1 MPSAILATMAR
12 PETEELRRGMRAAE
26 AALLEGAGTRDAWTK
41 ASVDYYLALHPDEV
55 KWRRTGAEDGIPSV
69 EQIRPRSVVAD
80 RAGKAVPGRGRIDPD
95 PERHDD
101 WSAHLGWFD
110 ETWSAVF
117 TDAFRAAVAALKA
130 GDPGGLEYGVRFLEA
145 DPWCFRSGYF
155 KARLIPAIAR
165 FDLDELMRRRLAR
178 VVLAVVDDP
187 RRRREIREYGTLARA
202 AATPGLRGQLQKRA
216 AAANPQIQF
225 NARRILEKLG

>member
-1 MPSAILATMAR
+1 MSR
-12 PETEELRRGMRAAE
+12 PDIEELRRGMRAAE
-26 AALLEGAGTRDAWTK
+26 AALQEGAGTRDAWTK
-41 ASVDYYLALHPDEV
+41 ASVDYYLALHPDEM

-69 EQIRPRSVVAD
+69 EQIRDRSVVAD
-80 RAGKAVPGRGRIDPD
+80 RAGKAVPRRGRIESD
-95 PERHDD
+95 PESHDD
-101 WSAHLGWFD
+101 WSARLGWFE

-130 GDPGGLEYGVRFLEA
+130 GNSGGLEYGIRFLEA

-165 FDLDELMRRRLAR
+165 FDLDASMRRRLAR

-187 RRRREIREYGTLARA
+187 RRRREIRVYGTLARV
-202 AATPGLRGQLQKRA
+202 AATPDLRGQLQERA
-216 AAANPQIQF
+216 TAADPQIQF
-225 NARRILEKLG
+225 NARQILEKLG